1 MRHHSNTSSQAR
13 RHVAVMTMTAA
24 LAVTLAACSSPGSTA
39 AQVTGKQRSPAAPSA
54 AAPAA
59 SSPAP
64 ATAAAASGLTGKW
77 AGQYSG
83 SYQGTFNLHWHQSGS
98 KLKGSI
104 KLSNPGTSLPINGS
118 VAGSSIRFG
127 TVGSYGITY
136 SGTVSGNSMSG
147 TYQVSNG
154 TGGTGKWSASKS

>member
-1 MRHHSNTSSQAR
+1 MRLHDNTRGRPGRLVPA
-13 RHVAVMTMTAA
+13 MTTAA
-24 LAVTLAACSSPGSTA
+24 ILAVTLAACSSPGSTA
-39 AQVTGKQRSPAAPSA
+39 TQVTGKQRSPAAPTA

-64 ATAAAASGLTGKW
+64 AAAAAASGLTGKW
-77 AGQYSG
+77 AGRYGG
-83 SYQGTFNLHWHQSGS
+83 SYQGTFKLHWHQSGS
-98 KLKGSI
+98 KLKGFI
-104 KLSNPGTSLPINGS
+104 QLSNPGINVPINGS

-136 SGTVSGNSMSG
+136 SGTVSGKSMSG

-154 TGGTGKWSASKS
+154 AAGTGHWSAAKS